1 MYSAKA
7 FGILVQSNEQEEYW
21 EGLRG
26 ACVGAFQNIIE
37 GKESEDNIEE
47 ILILLGSCNNPQ
59 VKIFLAP
66 SHTCVKKYKVISK

>member
-59 VKIFLAP
+59 VKILPCSFLH
-66 SHTCVKKYKVISK
+66 SCEVISK